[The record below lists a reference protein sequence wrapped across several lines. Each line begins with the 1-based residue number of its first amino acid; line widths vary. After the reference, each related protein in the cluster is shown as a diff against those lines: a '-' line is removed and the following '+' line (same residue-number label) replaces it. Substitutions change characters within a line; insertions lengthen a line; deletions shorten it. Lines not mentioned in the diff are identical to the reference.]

1 MSWRHVTIKEICKIK
16 SGKRLPKGK
25 SFSVEETNFPYIRA
39 RDIKAGKINSE
50 NLVYLDEVTQK
61 KLSQY
66 IVNKNDIV
74 ITVVG
79 ASVGDVGYV
88 SADLDG
94 YNLTENA
101 VRLTEFDESI
111 NSLYLLYLLN
121 SQKYWEIMQSIAGG
135 SAQPK
140 LGIYKVESI
149 PLELPTLDIQN
160 RIVKSIS
167 TYDNLIENN
176 QKQIKLLEEAAQR
189 LYKEWF
195 VDLRFPGH
203 ENVENV
209 DGAPEGWSYKALKE
223 ISTLKAGGD
232 KPRNFSK
239 TLDKEHF
246 IPVYSNGTVD
256 DGLYGYTDSAEIID
270 DSITISARGS
280 VGYTCI
286 RREPYVPIVR
296 LISIIPRTIDVIYL
310 FLYLKNKSFD
320 SNGAAQQQL
329 TIPMVRDFKV
339 LIPSKEVLI
348 LFLEVMNP
356 IFDKIDILKQ
366 QLMGLTEARD
376 RLLPKLMSGEIEV

>member
-39 RDIKAGKINSE
+39 RDIKAGKINLE

-239 TLDKEHF
+239 TLDREHF

>member
-1 MSWRHVTIKEICKIK
+1 MILLERELSSLAKIGDGAHASLKRINKGIPYLTAKNISK
-16 SGKRLPKGK
+16 SGIDYKNINYI
-25 SFSVEETNFPYIRA
+25 SEETYNKYFKDTSNALTQPKKDDILYSIIGSIGAVYVVRDEKIGISSSVAILRA
-39 RDIKAGKINSE
+39 DKSKILPEYLAYYMNGPVFDTNIQAVRGGVAQGFMSLAKLGSIIIKYPKDIT
-50 NLVYLDEVTQK
+50 YQK
-61 KLSQY
+61 K
-66 IVNKNDIV
+66 IVDI
-74 ITVVG
+74 
-79 ASVGDVGYV
+79 
-88 SADLDG
+88 L
-94 YNLTENA
+94 
-101 VRLTEFDESI
+101 
-111 NSLYLLYLLN
+111 
-121 SQKYWEIMQSIAGG
+121 
-135 SAQPK
+135 
-140 LGIYKVESI
+140 
-149 PLELPTLDIQN
+149 
-160 RIVKSIS
+160 S

-195 VDLRFPGH
+195 IDLRFPGH
-203 ENVENV
+203 ESVENV

-232 KPRNFSK
+232 KPRKFSK
-239 TLDKEHF
+239 TLDREHF

-376 RLLPKLMSGEIEV
+376 RLLPKLMSGKIEV